1 MKSLLL
7 NPGPVMGTEGQ
18 GQGDDVLDAS
28 RLLTSEDRAKMLS
41 RIHSLVYWVGM
52 LVPEQELLGDSKIDL
67 RETVF
72 TLTTKD
78 SLTAEDRA
86 AADELVQQLR
96 TKEHELERKLAH
108 NPMTVDTANGLL
120 EEICGLLKAMDD
132 LRAAESPDAAQVRKR
147 ELMARI
153 EDAKRWQK
161 FVEEIRP
168 GSPA

>member
-1 MKSLLL
+1 MKSRPR
-7 NPGPVMGTEGQ
+7 NPGPVMGVEGT

-28 RLLTSEDRAKMLS
+28 RLLTAEDRARMLS

-52 LVPEQELLGDSKIDL
+52 LVPEQELLGDSKVDL

-72 TLTTKD
+72 KLTTKD
-78 SLTAEDRA
+78 SLTAEDME
-86 AADELVQQLR
+86 AADELVRLLR
-96 TKEHELERKLAH
+96 AKERELEKKLTH
-108 NPMTVDTANGLL
+108 DPMTVDTANGLL

-168 GSPA
+168 GSTV

>member
-1 MKSLLL
+1 MGTD
-7 NPGPVMGTEGQ
+7 GPVQ
-18 GQGDDVLDAS
+18 GNDILDAS
-28 RLLTSEDRAKMLS
+28 RLLTAEDRARMLS

-52 LVPEQELLGDSKIDL
+52 LVPEQELLGDSNVDL

-72 TLTTKD
+72 KLTTKD
-78 SLTAEDRA
+78 SLTSEDRE
-86 AADELVQQLR
+86 AADELVRLLR
-96 TKEHELERKLAH
+96 AKERELEKKLAH
-108 NPMTVDTANGLL
+108 DPMTVDTANGLL